1 MSDYE
6 HWLRLVKIIQH
17 LVRRE
22 SLSIKEL
29 HTLFNRRVPIRTL
42 QRDLQQLIDE
52 PEIPVEARSGGHGRE
67 KRFFIEESFKDRFTK
82 AALDRNEALVAKLII
97 RNLGVFRHTP
107 LEKHARSFEEKFSML
122 IPNDRFEAVDH
133 LMEAAAAGFSTFQLG
148 CYDYSRKGEV
158 ILDLLEA
165 ITEQK
170 KCRFTIARPGS
181 GPAACM
187 VWPLKMLQYQGCLYV
202 YVKEDSSDAIR
213 LWAVHQVDELKVF
226 NERFTISDKLK
237 QDLHNRER
245 RALGV
250 DLENV
255 LKPRAVCVR
264 FLPEAAHRVRGRL
277 WHASQT
283 LREGDDGSLLLA
295 LKVPLTEELVSW
307 LLGWHNQVKIEEPAE
322 LVGMVRERAAGVVE
336 QYRDLHS

>member
-22 SLSIKEL
+22 SLTVKDL
-29 HTLFNRRVPIRTL
+29 HTLFNRRVPVRTL
-42 QRDLQQLIDE
+42 QRDLRQLIDE
-52 PEIPVEARSGGHGRE
+52 PDIPVEARSGGHGRE
-67 KRFFIEESFKDRFTK
+67 KRFYIEDGFKDKFSK
-82 AALDRNEALVAKLII
+82 AALGREESLVAKLVI
-97 RNLGVFRHTP
+97 RNLGAFKHTP
-107 LEKHARSFEEKFSML
+107 LEKHAQSFEKKFSML

-148 CYDYSRKGEV
+148 GYDYNRKGDL
-158 ILDLLEA
+158 ILELLTA

-170 KCRFTIARPGS
+170 KCCFTIARTG
-181 GPAACM
+181 AAHTACV

-202 YVKEDSSDAIR
+202 YVKEDASEAIR
-213 LWAVHQVDELKVF
+213 LWAVHQVEGLKVCD
-226 NERFTISDKLK
+226 EHFTISDKLK
-237 QDLHNRER
+237 QDLRSRER

-250 DLENV
+250 DMENV
-255 LKPRAVCVR
+255 LKPRTVCVR
-264 FLPEAAHRVRGRL
+264 FLPETAHRVRGRL

-283 LREGDDGSLLLA
+283 MQEGPDGSLVLS

-307 LLGWHNQVKIEEPAE
+307 LLGWHNQVKVDEPQE
-322 LVGMVRERAAGVVE
+322 LARMVRERAAGVVE
-336 QYRDLHS
+336 QYRNQ